1 MKKLLCLFTLLILST
16 VFIPAPIYGRTWTSA
31 NGRQIKAEFVSFDDN
46 DSNTVRLKIE
56 KNGKVYPV
64 KINTLSSSDQ
74 EYIQTLRSEQPQTNR
89 NNNDPF
95 ADSPADSSASP
106 ELNSITDSDNP
117 DVKIAVCEG
126 TGETIAEAKKDALR
140 SAVELV
146 VGSLV
151 DARTRVENDEVIEQ
165 ILTASNAYVESHKV
179 LKARGNNG
187 VFTVTVEARVVKSA
201 ITDQLSIGEAS
212 MTIDG
217 ASLAGKAGTKV
228 ESEKS
233 GALFLANFLKQE
245 KFPYSLY
252 DLTFAGTPS
261 TVQKGNDI
269 QYTVGWNCN
278 VNLKR
283 YKVFVGKLLPI
294 LDKLAIKKGKFVLN
308 LEKKEGKYPQYSF
321 NQIPGYDGKHI
332 ILSVCTN
339 VSGDFRSLGWKF
351 YELPNKYAPLLEAYL
366 ALSPSIECVLVDE
379 EKKTVSTQRT
389 LLQISEYVFI
399 QTQWDAF
406 NCSPALFES
415 MTYNRIQVAG
425 ESTIANVSTYNRNR
439 NLRCY
444 TIAPYQ
450 REYKEH
456 SYGNEQCAIQPKCLI
471 NSVFSLSPSEL
482 ERVRSAKLEVIV
494 NNPELDFIYANLEA
508 EMDKIATE

>member
-31 NGRQIKAEFVSFDDN
+31 NGRQIKADFVSFDAN

-95 ADSPADSSASP
+95 ADSPADSSVSP
-106 ELNSITDSDNP
+106 KLNSIADSDNP

-126 TGETIAEAKKDALR
+126 MGETIAEAKKDALR

-201 ITDQLSIGEAS
+201 ITGKIRSGGSS
-212 MTIDG
+212 MSIDG

-269 QYTVGWNCN
+269 QYTVGWNCS
-278 VNLKR
+278 VNLER
-283 YKVFVGKLLPI
+283 YQTFVDKITPI
-294 LDKLAIKKGKFVLN
+294 LDKLAITKGSFVLN
-308 LEKKEGKYPQYSF
+308 LKNEENGEEPFYSY
-321 NQIPGYDGKHI
+321 NQIPGYEGKNI
-332 ILSVCTN
+332 ILSVCTT

-351 YELPNKYAPLLEAYL
+351 YELPKKYLPLLKAYEAL
-366 ALSPSIECVLVDE
+366 IPSIECTLIDAG
-379 EKKTVSTQRT
+379 KKTVSAQRT
-389 LLQISEYVFI
+389 LLQWSGYKSSRGR
-399 QTQWDAF
+399 DAF
-406 NCSPALFES
+406 NCSPALLGSFSCFKIEL
-415 MTYNRIQVAG
+415 AG
-425 ESTIANVSTYNRNR
+425 ESTIVKIDSYYHE
-439 NLRCY
+439 LPFY

-450 REYKEH
+450 RLYNDDEYDSSK
-456 SYGNEQCAIQPKCLI
+456 YNIRPKCLI

-494 NNPELDFIYANLEA
+494 NNPEMDKVYANLEA
-508 EMDKIATE
+508 AMDKIPTE